1 MTHDPRLQEMAAHRE
16 NMPWADGVTR
26 SSSMIVTGPS
36 DADQLAQA
44 AHFVAMLDDLDCT
57 AEDIAALAP
66 IRQTLT
72 LCDQTGERQSLPVLL
87 SGPTSDDDEITAW
100 RIVEPKW
107 VSPYDKAFLALHNAE
122 ARLEALP
129 ADDAHYHERQKAL
142 LPLSRAKAEYRLE
155 LERSTDDAWRE
166 RRRIDEE
173 RFYGVGTEER
183 NAARRS
189 RVQPNTMTPKEVLA
203 AESDAERQA
212 RIAAQKVAS
221 KKRTKA
227 TLTIEQK
234 EAAKAKDAERKR
246 LKRAASQMQK

>member
-1 MTHDPRLQEMAAHRE
+1 MTHDKRLQEMAAHRE

-26 SSSMIVTGPS
+26 SSSMIATGPS

-57 AEDIAALAP
+57 AKDIAALAP

-72 LCDQTGERQSLPVLL
+72 LCDQTGERKSLPVLL

-129 ADDAHYHERQKAL
+129 VDDAHYHERQKAL

-173 RFYGVGTEER
+173 RFYGIGTEER
-183 NAARRS
+183 NAARRTV
-189 RVQPNTMTPKEVLA
+189 RDTPNAMTGEPVTPEG
-203 AESDAERQA
+203 
-212 RIAAQKVAS
+212 IAAQKRAS
-221 KKRTKA
+221 KDRIKA
-227 TLTIEQK
+227 SKTPEQLK
-234 EAAKAKDAERKR
+234 AEKLARNEKDKLKYAAKKSKAA
-246 LKRAASQMQK
+246 LK